1 MIISILSNS
10 FNIPFIGCKDLLKEV
25 DIDFY
30 TGKFVPKKFRST
42 EHIKP
47 KSKGGR
53 NNILNYAMSDRQI
66 NSERGNM
73 SLDKWIK
80 IHPDYLQNM
89 KNYVKKYWNI
99 KILGVNHGEE
109 VNNTVKKI
117 SNIDLLG

>member
-1 MIISILSNS
+1 MIVS
-10 FNIPFIGCKDLLKEV
+10 FIPKIFNVSFIGCKELMREIDT
-25 DIDFY
+25 DFY
-30 TGKFVPKKFRST
+30 TGRFVPEKFRST

-47 KSKGGR
+47 KSKGGG
-53 NNILNYAMSDRQI
+53 NNILNYAMSDREV

-73 SLDKWIK
+73 PLEKWIK

-109 VNNTVKKI
+109 VNNTVRRI
-117 SNIDLLG
+117 SNIDLMG